1 MAGCKKDESK
11 TAPGSIY
18 GTVTDKA
25 TGECVSAAGVELMPK
40 GLKTVTGSD
49 GTFQFTEIDPGEYN
63 LFITKSGYQDLKSST
78 ITVKSGEQAKGDV
91 QIEKLP
97 ASLQIMD
104 NDGQII
110 SELNFGGD
118 PGIISKTFK
127 IINRGTTTL
136 NFRINKYVDWIESIT
151 PNEGTIP
158 VNRDCPII
166 LKIDREKLAD
176 GSNTTSII
184 ITSEDGGV
192 ELIVKAK
199 KGAYSDDVFELPAAH
214 LMVQLE
220 DLGCVNWSSAAS
232 MCSSST
238 VAGYNDWR
246 LPTKDELMTLYNNR
260 EEIGGFVTEKYWS
273 SSESGG
279 YRFVVD
285 FNNGGVSVQEQQ
297 NHYYVRAVRTITVV
311 ELPSANIMVQTQD
324 IGDVN
329 WNSAKLMC
337 QSSTLANYTDWRLP
351 TQEELMI
358 LYNNR
363 DIIGGFHTSYA
374 SYYWS
379 SDMNSD
385 GDPVGVNFYDGSLF
399 WDHSYENHYVRAVR
413 TLNGNSQTKPTVTT
427 STPSNV
433 TTNSATCGGNVTS
446 DGGATVT
453 ARGVCWSTS
462 SNPSVNGNHLQAS
475 TGGTGS
481 FTCIITGLSENT
493 TYYVKAYATNSQG
506 TAYGNL
512 VPFTTTGGGSS
523 ATTPTVITTQP
534 SNPTN
539 NSVTCGGNVTSDGGA
554 AVTERGIC
562 YSTTQNPTTSSMTV
576 TAGSGTGSFTCN
588 ITGLAASTT
597 YYVKAYAINSVGTA
611 YGLEQSFT
619 TNSGGGGSATHPTV
633 TTATPF
639 DIAINS
645 AACGGNVTSDGGAT
659 VFERGICYSTSQNPT
674 TSNYSVQSGSGTGSY
689 TCYMTGLNQNTTYYV
704 RAYAIN
710 SEGLAYGDQV
720 SFTTNNEPINGW
732 LYYDDGNGIDAL
744 GFTNGGTIYWA
755 NMFPSSILTQ
765 YAGTS
770 IVEIEALLNLAGTY
784 TLQIYTGGTS
794 SPGSL
799 VATINVNHNY
809 SDFGWYNI
817 PLPNAIPLNTS
828 QNLWVVLSKTHSAG
842 EYPAGTCA
850 DSGNPNGRW
859 FSNGSG
865 TWEDI
870 GQSLSYTWGIHTY
883 VSNQTKAEKH
893 EKHKIISTQI
903 KGTDIPTP

>member
-136 NFRINKYVDWIESIT
+136 NFRINKYIDWIESIT

-214 LMVQLE
+214 LMVQLD
-220 DLGCVNWSSAAS
+220 DLGCVNWSSAKTL
-232 MCSSST
+232 CESST

-246 LPTKDELMTLYNNR
+246 LPTREELMTLYNNR
-260 EEIGGFVTEKYWS
+260 EEIGGFTTGTYWSSTYVSGGYYNGINFNNGDLDYYSSSNKFNVRAVRTMTQENGVMELPTANLMVQTQDLGCVNWNSANTLCESSTIAGYNDWRLPTIEELGTLYNNRALIGGFTTGRYWS
-273 SSESGG
+273 SSYIPGWSSP
-279 YRFVVD
+279 YVID
-285 FNNGGVSVQEQQ
+285 FSNGNNGECSSST
-297 NHYYVRAVRTITVV
+297 NLYVRAVRTST
-311 ELPSANIMVQTQD
+311 
-324 IGDVN
+324 GG
-329 WNSAKLMC
+329 
-337 QSSTLANYTDWRLP
+337 SSV
-351 TQEELMI
+351 
-358 LYNNR
+358 
-363 DIIGGFHTSYA
+363 TS
-374 SYYWS
+374 
-379 SDMNSD
+379 
-385 GDPVGVNFYDGSLF
+385 
-399 WDHSYENHYVRAVR
+399 
-413 TLNGNSQTKPTVTT
+413 PTVST

-554 AVTERGIC
+554 TITERGVC
-562 YSTTQNPTTSSMTV
+562 WSTSSNPSIYGDHLPASTN
-576 TAGSGTGSFTCN
+576 GTGSFTCN
-588 ITGLAASTT
+588 ITGLSENTT
-597 YYVKAYAINSVGTA
+597 YYVKAYATNSEGIA
-611 YGLEQSFT
+611 YGARESFKT
-619 TNSGGGGSATHPTV
+619 DSGGGQSYSFTFESGPENWHQIDADGDGYTWWRCEATEVGHNDSNACVTSESYVNDSKGALKPDNYLYSPQRFAISNGASISFYVCAQDASWAAEHYGVAVATTSSSPTASDFI
-633 TTATPF
+633 TIWEETLTAKFESKNKVRGTNEQGEWYLKTINLSTYAGQSIW
-639 DIAINS
+639 IAIRHFN
-645 AACGGNVTSDGGAT
+645 CTDMFRINIDDITIVTGN
-659 VFERGICYSTSQNPT
+659 
-674 TSNYSVQSGSGTGSY
+674 
-689 TCYMTGLNQNTTYYV
+689 
-704 RAYAIN
+704 
-710 SEGLAYGDQV
+710 
-720 SFTTNNEPINGW
+720 
-732 LYYDDGNGIDAL
+732 
-744 GFTNGGTIYWA
+744 
-755 NMFPSSILTQ
+755 
-765 YAGTS
+765 
-770 IVEIEALLNLAGTY
+770 
-784 TLQIYTGGTS
+784 
-794 SPGSL
+794 
-799 VATINVNHNY
+799 
-809 SDFGWYNI
+809 
-817 PLPNAIPLNTS
+817 
-828 QNLWVVLSKTHSAG
+828 
-842 EYPAGTCA
+842 
-850 DSGNPNGRW
+850 
-859 FSNGSG
+859 
-865 TWEDI
+865 
-870 GQSLSYTWGIHTY
+870 
-883 VSNQTKAEKH
+883 
-893 EKHKIISTQI
+893 
-903 KGTDIPTP
+903 